1 MRQKILRSISVL
13 LISLLYPI
21 FSGVQPLQAQNQN
34 KQDTKEEKEAEDLTK
49 PAPVFAGVAVSADLV
64 GVVMKLMDNDYAQME
79 VAARLNF
86 KERFFPIFELGYGES
101 DFTSDETGN
110 VYKAKAPYFR
120 IGLDYNFKK
129 NWRSGSRLYG
139 GLRYAFTSFNYDLA
153 VPGFN
158 DPVWN
163 RPVEFNYKDLKA
175 NYHWAEAVFGIE
187 TRIWSIFRLG
197 WDVRYKLR
205 FAHSESSFGSPW
217 YIPGFGK
224 NSSSCLG
231 GTFKVIFDI

>member
-1 MRQKILRSISVL
+1 M
-13 LISLLYPI
+13 
-21 FSGVQPLQAQNQN
+21 
-34 KQDTKEEKEAEDLTK
+34 
-49 PAPVFAGVAVSADLV
+49 
-64 GVVMKLMDNDYAQME
+64 
-79 VAARLNF
+79 
-86 KERFFPIFELGYGES
+86 
-101 DFTSDETGN
+101 
-110 VYKAKAPYFR
+110 
-120 IGLDYNFKK
+120 
-129 NWRSGSRLYG
+129 
-139 GLRYAFTSFNYDLA
+139 A

-217 YIPGFGK
+217 YVPGFGK